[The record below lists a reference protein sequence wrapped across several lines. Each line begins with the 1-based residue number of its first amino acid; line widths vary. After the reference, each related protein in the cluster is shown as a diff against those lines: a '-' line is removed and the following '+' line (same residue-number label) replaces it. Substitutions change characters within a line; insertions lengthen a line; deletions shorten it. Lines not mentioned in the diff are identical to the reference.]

1 MGIYDKFHRVHA
13 ISGLSLNNAPKVNDA
28 NNYALQGN
36 TPPKKTICNCK
47 THSKAR
53 NFRDLISL
61 VKDAEE
67 IMIQNKL
74 TELGDRINCIRGIY
88 YGTTW
93 SLDYAQEKSD
103 SRNYGFYV
111 YTGLT
116 NVKHDARKMLKCS
129 DICKG
134 KLFEAL
140 YQSPEVVDSSSMV
153 TDFGHLMIGLDARRS
168 YIAKN
173 TNLPY
178 GGTGLENVT
187 WIGDIGGGTGM
198 LAYKRT
204 TDPNVRAKKIVF
216 DSAHDYGCSINIEGD
231 IAAYI
236 VGLNYKDKDG
246 WKEIS
251 NPTDELEYI
260 YKGLE
265 DYFDKSKGWTL
276 RVNAFITQ
284 IGGEIE
290 NGVLTNKEDLLE
302 DIIDSVEGM
311 SQFYISLRAKDKS
324 YNYQNLLKS
333 FGYIKSCSKEVS
345 EIFLEGLLS
354 LRTHPNSSKYVATK
368 DINPTVVDNSTIEE
382 GIKKAKIIIE
392 KVSKLFDELKK

>member
-1 MGIYDKFHRVHA
+1 MGIYDNFNRVRA
-13 ISGLSLNNAPKVNDA
+13 LNLNNAPKLNEKKDIP
-28 NNYALQGN
+28 LQGN
-36 TPPKKTICNCK
+36 TPTKKVVCNCK
-47 THSKAR
+47 THVKAK
-53 NFRDLISL
+53 NFKELVSL

-74 TELGDRINCIRGIY
+74 TELGDRINCLRGIY
-88 YGTTW
+88 YGTIW
-93 SLDYAQEKSD
+93 SLDYAQEKSEA
-103 SRNYGFYV
+103 RNKGFYL

-116 NVKHDARKMLKCS
+116 DVKHDARKMLKCS
-129 DICKG
+129 DNCKA

-140 YQSPEVVDSSSMV
+140 YQSPEVIDSGSRV

-173 TNLPY
+173 ANLPY

-187 WIGDIGGGTGM
+187 WIGDIGGGAGM

-204 TDPNVRAKKIVF
+204 TNPNARAKKIVF
-216 DSAHDYGCSINIEGD
+216 DSDHDYGCSVNIEGD

-246 WKEIS
+246 WKDIS

-265 DYFDKSKGWTL
+265 EYFDRTKGWTL

-284 IGGEIE
+284 IGGNLE
-290 NGVLTNKEDLLE
+290 NGVLTNKEDLLD
-302 DIIDSVEGM
+302 DIVDSVEGFA
-311 SQFYISLRAKDKS
+311 QFYISLRAKDKS
-324 YNYQNLLKS
+324 YNYKNLLKS
-333 FGYIKSCSKEVS
+333 FGYVESCSKEVS
-345 EIFLEGLLS
+345 EIFLDGLLS

-368 DINPTVVDNSTIEE
+368 DLNPTLVDNSTIED
-382 GIKKAKIIIE
+382 GIKNAEKIMDKIYKTFE
-392 KVSKLFDELKK
+392 ELLKK